1 MSKNCELTLWV
12 IYHFMKETRSRKWF
26 ATIWNK
32 QDYEKIKQLTYQ
44 YLIISADD
52 RT

>member
-1 MSKNCELTLWV
+1 MSDKTKT
-12 IYHFMKETRSRKWF
+12 IRSRKWF

-52 RT
+52 RTQDGQLHWHAFI